1 MTIATELALPTFG
14 NGIDS
19 NSGSS
24 DAMIRTGLGSTDA
37 HFPVR
42 T

>member
-1 MTIATELALPTFG
+1 MAIGTELGLPIFG
-14 NGIDS
+14 NGIAS
-19 NSGSS
+19 SSGSS
-24 DAMIRTGLGSTDA
+24 NAMIRTGLGSTDA